1 MQITG
6 IILAGGK
13 SLRMGSD
20 KAFVQLNKK
29 TLLERAIEL
38 IQPFCDLLL
47 ISSNNQEHD
56 KFGYEIIPDE
66 IKNCGPIGGIYSC
79 LKHSSNDWNMV
90 LSVDSAFVEP
100 EFVRY
105 LISEIDNSDA
115 LVPFHKK
122 GKEPL
127 IALYHKNSLA
137 QIEKMLKSGD
147 FKMHN
152 LLDSLNTKFVDTQNW
167 VENCPQLFLNL
178 NRPED
183 LKEQN

>member
-13 SLRMGSD
+13 SLRMGTD
-20 KAFVQLNKK
+20 KAFLQLNGK

-38 IQPFCDLLL
+38 VQPLCNSII
-47 ISSNNQEHD
+47 ISSNNPEHK

-66 IKNCGPIGGIYSC
+66 IKNCGPLGGIYSS
-79 LKHSSNDWNMV
+79 LKKSETDWNFV
-90 LSVDSAFVEP
+90 ISVDSAFVKSD
-100 EFVRY
+100 FIQH
-105 LISEIDNSDA
+105 LISEIDNLDA
-115 LVPFHKK
+115 VVPIHPK

-127 IALYHKNSLA
+127 IALYHKNCMVEMES
-137 QIEKMLKSGD
+137 MLQSGN

-152 LLDSLNTKFVDTQNW
+152 LIKTINTKFVESQKW
-167 VENCPQLFLNL
+167 LEKYPQLFRNL

-183 LKEQN
+183 L